1 MRAALSPT
9 AVLIIFLALWAPAPA
24 RAEQAGG
31 GSRAAIAG
39 QIDVGNLHACAV
51 ERDGDVRCWGSGSN
65 GRTGARATDARL
77 DGVLTGGND
86 EATIV
91 PLGGPAES
99 VSVSYFNSCAV
110 LRSGEV
116 RCWGQGTYGMLGSG
130 ATDSRLDGSV
140 DPGTGTDEAS
150 SVPLGGNAKAVSVG
164 WTHGCA
170 LMDDGAV
177 RCWGYGGNGQLGSGA
192 MDERLDGVVNPSTGT
207 DEAST
212 VDLGEPAVAV
222 SAGANHTCALMRSGV
237 VRCWG
242 SNFYGELGA
251 NSGDARLDG
260 DVDPSTG
267 TDEAST
273 VDLGEPAVAIAAGGA
288 HTCAVAES
296 GAVRCWG
303 LNDAGQLG
311 DRTTVGRMDGG
322 GPTTPST
329 VDLGEPAVAV
339 TADFDQNCAI
349 TAAGA
354 VRCWGNGANGR
365 LGSGAG
371 DNRLEGVVEASG
383 TDEASAVPLD
393 GPAAAVAMGVA
404 SACAVERTTSAVR
417 CWGAGTSGRLGSR
430 GTASRLGS
438 AGQSASTVPID
449 PIFSRVTSLSLEVI
463 APPQIT
469 IGQEFTL
476 LVELSNEGPDDAD
489 ALDLAVN
496 FPSDL
501 QLVSVSP
508 DAGTYAA
515 PVWSVPG
522 VPNGGARTLTVRA
535 VVPAPTPGLALSA
548 EISGGDAGALVG
560 VGRLLTDLSSTL
572 DLAPLAT
579 APALPV
585 GLDPA
590 PAPIVTPAA
599 GGDPVRVGSGRV
611 AVRGSARLLRRSLR
625 LGQHTTLRLHLV
637 NTGTTTSTATR
648 SCVRLSP
655 RLALAARPTRATLSG
670 RLLCFS
676 IPPLEPGSDVVRRA
690 RLRAIGVA
698 QGAVTRDGTQDQ
710 TAVGADRVSIS
721 R

>member
-1 MRAALSPT
+1 MRRAP
-9 AVLIIFLALWAPAPA
+9 VLLTIPLLLLTTWSGASPA

-31 GSRAAIAG
+31 GTRAAIAG

-51 ERDGDVRCWGSGSN
+51 ERDGDVRCWGSGSA

-77 DGVLTGGND
+77 DGVLTAGND

-99 VSVSYFNSCAV
+99 VSVSYFDSCAV
-110 LRSGEV
+110 LRSGAV

-140 DPGTGTDEAS
+140 DAGTGTDEAS
-150 SVPLGGNAKAVSVG
+150 TVPLDGDAKAVSVG
-164 WTHGCA
+164 WTHACA

-192 MDERLDGVVNPSTGT
+192 MDDRLDGAVDPSTGT
-207 DEAST
+207 DDAST
-212 VDLGEPAVAV
+212 VDLGEPATAV

-242 SNFYGELGA
+242 GNFYGELGA
-251 NSGDARLDG
+251 NSGDQRLDG
-260 DVDPSTG
+260 DVDPWTG

-273 VDLGEPAVAIAAGGA
+273 VDLGEPTIAIAAGAG

-303 LNDAGQLG
+303 LNDSGQLG
-311 DRTTVGRMDGG
+311 DRSTIARMDGG
-322 GPTTPST
+322 GPTTPSI

-371 DNRLEGVVEASG
+371 DNRLEGVIEATG
-383 TDEASAVPLD
+383 TDEASTVPLS
-393 GPAAAVAMGVA
+393 GAASAVAMGVA
-404 SACAVERTTSAVR
+404 SACAIERTTSAVR
-417 CWGAGTSGRLGSR
+417 CWGAGSAGRLGSR
-430 GTASRLGS
+430 GTASRLSG
-438 AGQSASTVPID
+438 AGQSASTVPVD
-449 PIFSRVTSLSLEVI
+449 PTYSRVTSLSLDVI

-476 LVELSNEGPDDAD
+476 LVELNNDGPDDAD

-535 VVPAPTPGLALSA
+535 VVPAPAPGLALSA
-548 EISGGDAGALVG
+548 EVSGGDAGAVAG
-560 VGRLLTDLSSTL
+560 VGRMLTDLSSTL
-572 DLAPLAT
+572 DLAPLAVSPVI
-579 APALPV
+579 PAA
-585 GLDPA
+585 DE
-590 PAPIVTPAA
+590 PAPIVAPAA
-599 GGDPVRVGSGRV
+599 GGAPVRVTTGRV

-625 LGQHTTLRLHLV
+625 VGQRTTLRLHLI
-637 NTGTTTSTATR
+637 NTGSTRSTATR
-648 SCVRLSP
+648 SCVRLSR
-655 RLALAARPTRATLSG
+655 RLELVGLPTRATLTG
-670 RLLCFS
+670 RLLCFG
-676 IPPLEPGSDVVRRA
+676 IPQLEPGADVVRRA
-690 RLRAIGVA
+690 QLRATGVA
-698 QGAVTRDGTQDQ
+698 QGAVARDGTRDQ
-710 TAVGADRVSIS
+710 TAITNDRITID